1 MLAES
6 MLTHSCCLSGG
17 ELYFSDVY
25 STQRVPQELRQDPIL
40 WGECLSGAL
49 YWNDFLRLA
58 RECGFADP
66 RLVSSTPVVINNAE
80 LEERIAR
87 CMPSPTGGALFHSA
101 TYRLF
106 KIPELEPDAEN
117 YGQAVCYLGTIPYP
131 TVPVTSTATE
141 ETSTAA
147 EQPVPWTTL
156 HSVTSPPSES
166 ASPAKCA
173 KVASC
178 CPATTAQGRTSTC
191 CPTEKV
197 GPDSCATPDHAHSET
212 SPSMAQDAQGGCKQT
227 GDQAKAAS
235 HQDATGNGRNRV
247 RIDDSAVAGDTTT
260 SGASPNKR
268 TTEAQQGTAQ
278 GPKLQATF
286 VLDTNHRFPAGM
298 VIPVSGN
305 TYRMLRQTRFR
316 SHFQFFGGEFTQ
328 HYGILEG
335 RGSTRAVPFAERIA
349 GSGVRSN
356 NNYGGAV
363 NGVVGSGGCV
373 EGNEDADEHTACC

>member
-1 MLAES
+1 
-6 MLTHSCCLSGG
+6 
-17 ELYFSDVY
+17 
-25 STQRVPQELRQDPIL
+25 VPHELRQDPVL

-66 RLVSSTPVVINNAE
+66 RLVSSTPVIINNAE
-80 LEERIAR
+80 LEERVAR

-131 TVPVTSTATE
+131 TVPTARTAAE

-147 EQPVPWTTL
+147 VQPVALATL
-156 HSVTSPPSES
+156 HSVTSPPSEC

-173 KVASC
+173 KVGAC
-178 CPATTAQGRTSTC
+178 CRSTTTEGNTSTC
-191 CPTEKV
+191 CPTVKT
-197 GPDSCATPDHAHSET
+197 GADSCATPDHAHSET
-212 SPSMAQDAQGGCKQT
+212 SPSKAQDAQDGCKQT
-227 GDQAKAAS
+227 GNQAAAALQ
-235 HQDATGNGRNRV
+235 QDGTSNGRTRV
-247 RIDDSAVAGDTTT
+247 RIDDSAVAGDATN
-260 SGASPNKR
+260 SGASPSKR
-268 TTEAQQGTAQ
+268 AATSAQSGTTQ

-286 VLDTNHRFPAGM
+286 VLDANHRFPAGM

-305 TYRMLRQTRFR
+305 SYRMLRQTRFR

-328 HYGILEG
+328 HYGIFEG
-335 RGSTRAVPFAERIA
+335 RGATRAMPFAERTVGFGA
-349 GSGVRSN
+349 RSSNNYSGTVSGVV
-356 NNYGGAV
+356 A
-363 NGVVGSGGCV
+363 GSGGCV
-373 EGNEDADEHTACC
+373 DGSEDAEGNPVCC

>member
-1 MLAES
+1 
-6 MLTHSCCLSGG
+6 
-17 ELYFSDVY
+17 V
-25 STQRVPQELRQDPIL
+25 LRQDPIL

-80 LEERIAR
+80 LEEKIAR

-106 KIPELEPDAEN
+106 KISELEPEAEN

-131 TVPVTSTATE
+131 TVPTACTATE

-147 EQPVPWTTL
+147 EQSVPRTTL

-166 ASPAKCA
+166 ASPTKCA
-173 KVASC
+173 KVGPC
-178 CPATTAQGRTSTC
+178 CPATTAEGKTNTC
-191 CPTEKV
+191 CPAKASS
-197 GPDSCATPDHAHSET
+197 DSCATPDHAQCEP
-212 SPSMAQDAQGGCKQT
+212 SPSGACCNPVTSTALDGFKQAN
-227 GDQAKAAS
+227 DQASAAS
-235 HQDATGNGRNRV
+235 HQGGTGNNRARV
-247 RIDDSAVAGDTTT
+247 RIDDSAVAGDATNT
-260 SGASPNKR
+260 SASPSKR
-268 TTEAQQGTAQ
+268 ATAAQQDTAQ

-286 VLDTNHRFPAGM
+286 VLDANHRFPAGM
-298 VIPVSGN
+298 VVPVSGN

-328 HYGILEG
+328 HYGIFEG
-335 RGSTRAVPFAERIA
+335 RGATRAMPFAERVG
-349 GSGVRSN
+349 GSGAWSCGS
-356 NNYGGAV
+356 YGGAV
-363 NGVVGSGGCV
+363 NGVVGSGGCG
-373 EGNEDADEHTACC
+373 EGIEDAEGSTACC

>member
-1 MLAES
+1 
-6 MLTHSCCLSGG
+6 
-17 ELYFSDVY
+17 
-25 STQRVPQELRQDPIL
+25 VPQELRQDPIL

-66 RLVSSTPVVINNAE
+66 RLVTSTPVAINNAE

-131 TVPVTSTATE
+131 TVPTACTATG

-147 EQPVPWTTL
+147 EQPVPRTTL
-156 HSVTSPPSES
+156 HSVTSPPSET

-173 KVASC
+173 KVGPC
-178 CPATTAQGRTSTC
+178 CPATTAEGKINTC
-191 CPTEKV
+191 CPTEKA
-197 GPDSCATPDHAHSET
+197 GSDSCATPVHAQSET
-212 SPSMAQDAQGGCKQT
+212 SPSAACCNPVTSTALDGFKQANDEAVGASLQD
-227 GDQAKAAS
+227 S
-235 HQDATGNGRNRV
+235 TGNNRAKV
-247 RIDDSAVAGDTTT
+247 RIDDSAVAGDAAN
-260 SGASPNKR
+260 SGFSPSKR
-268 TTEAQQGTAQ
+268 ATAAQQGTAQ

-298 VIPVSGN
+298 VLPVSGN

-316 SHFQFFGGEFTQ
+316 AHFQFFGGEFTQ
-328 HYGILEG
+328 HYGIFEG
-335 RGSTRAVPFAERIA
+335 RGATKAMPFAERTA
-349 GSGVRSN
+349 GFGARSSN
-356 NNYGGAV
+356 NSCGGAV